1 MLTQGK
7 DNGFPQFPPAV
18 GDLEARRMRQKTI
31 SPGRRISQTGK
42 YNVFLNHHFTPHNM
56 DKQVNAD
63 EFVDRFMSG
72 SLEHLKQIHSPVKV
86 FRLSEIAPHQDIPI
100 PPIFFGYNLLVHLT
114 KGYFKHQI
122 GPDSYTVQ
130 APSVLISN
138 YGSISAINS
147 VDKLAQGHCILINDN
162 AMTSLFRE
170 QEILNIFS
178 VTPLLNLS
186 KKESWDLDHLLQQ
199 LFDEIRGENPYRE
212 LSDSLLKSILLKII
226 KLSDA
231 NKRLTRRQ
239 EIALRFKQLVHK
251 NFQNEK
257 RLDFYADRLAVSVN
271 YLNRCV
277 SSVFKKS
284 SKEIILE
291 VLVMHAQLLL
301 AESTK
306 SIADIAY
313 ELDFADPSYFSRIF
327 KKMVGMPPSNYRESA
342 G

>member
-1 MLTQGK
+1 
-7 DNGFPQFPPAV
+7 
-18 GDLEARRMRQKTI
+18 
-31 SPGRRISQTGK
+31 
-42 YNVFLNHHFTPHNM
+42 M

-63 EFVDRFMSG
+63 EFVNRFMSG
-72 SLEHLKQIHSPVKV
+72 SLEHLKHTHSPVKI
-86 FRLSEIAPHQDIPI
+86 FRLSEIAPHLKIPI

-114 KGYFKHQI
+114 QGYFKHQI
-122 GPDSYTVQ
+122 GPDVYTVQ

-138 YGSISAINS
+138 YGNISAINS

-178 VTPLLNLS
+178 ITPLLNLS
-186 KKESWDLDHLLQQ
+186 KQESLELHHLLQQ
-199 LFDEIRGENPYRE
+199 LYSEIHDQNPYRE
-212 LSDSLLKSILLKII
+212 LSDSLLKSVLLKVI
-226 KLSDA
+226 KLSEH
-231 NKRLTRRQ
+231 NKKFTRRQ

-251 NFQNEK
+251 NFQFEK

-284 SKEIILE
+284 SKELILE

-301 AESTK
+301 VESTK
-306 SIADIAY
+306 SVGDIAY
-313 ELDFADPSYFSRIF
+313 ELDFADPSYFARIF
-327 KKMVGMPPSNYRESA
+327 KKLVGMSPSAYRESTS
-342 G
+342 